1 VLTNVAVGR
10 LYMYGLALKGEAGV
24 EAIIKHLLS
33 DFSINMGLS
42 GYKNIEEVRQ
52 NMRKNI
58 HIA

>member
-1 VLTNVAVGR
+1 
-10 LYMYGLALKGEAGV
+10 MYGLALKGEAGV
-24 EAIIKHLLS
+24 EAVIKHLLT

-52 NMRKNI
+52 NMRNYI